1 MKTNFRKKLLSCSL
15 ILLQLTSVF
24 PWQVLPV
31 SATTQDSSSGNSES
45 LDPGD
50 KVTEKD
56 LSKETQKQLEQ
67 AKETEKA
74 PPKENK
80 ENPETTGIAPEISA
94 QFQKES
100 SVLDEIKAEAL
111 TQGREEVLEERSE
124 LSKTFVNPNTG
135 IGETVLFATPIH
147 EKDKNGNWQEPD
159 TSFQAEKG
167 NFVAETAQKSMTE
180 VSVPQAVT
188 AEKSVA
194 ISNEKTAVQ
203 IELPKATY
211 SVTEVKDNQVLLK
224 SDNANE
230 PAVITTDTDNVQL
243 AQYID
248 KDSDLSKLDFS
259 LTLDKDSSAKYN
271 QTTDS
276 IEILKDDK
284 VQEIISTPNLLNNEG
299 DLIKS
304 LGMSFDEKTNTLHVT
319 GVQKETLEK
328 VGRAKVVVRAMP
340 VQEKTIT
347 GVDSTSIRAYDD
359 TMSYYFQN
367 YMMIGY
373 DDGYTSGDLGA
384 AHFQTYGILNIPNA
398 TFQSIAR
405 THEIMSA
412 DLKLKRIGAPGFWG
426 DNAKDGA
433 GNIVNRLYEV
443 APITKDVGSF
453 SSLTYQKFIS
463 QLGAPYGSPVNE
475 DGKETYLGAIDV
487 NNRWVDFD
495 ITNLAN
501 DWKNGVENHGVIIKN
516 NKTTKHELP
525 YAQAELFGGKGYAD
539 AEPYV
544 KLTHRERPPID
555 KNMPLANTTLK
566 LRPFVRSDNDGLV
579 QFVALGLDGAGRP
592 EAQIT
597 YRVKDK
603 NDNNKVIYTGTEESI
618 GRDYLFPNYP
628 KLFDKAN
635 QYLELSS
642 NWQTKDLLTTVLKEN
657 HLYQA
662 EATITYNKN
671 GKDEKA
677 DKTYDTFQLY
687 KVSTQDTLPRLLA
700 FYGLEKNRASFMRDN
715 NMKDELLT
723 QGNIVF
729 IRNPQKNA
737 GKAYTPKPLTDAEK
751 IRLDSLAV
759 GRGKHC
765 QFGFE
770 PINLGSGNLLYD
782 TTDATW
788 YDNEVRENFTR
799 TYNAMLNGT
808 DSPLGRNWTLNQ
820 TITLNQL
827 ADKSMMVTLADGG
840 KIFFKRN
847 ADGSYTPEDTVNY
860 TLRKVM
866 ETVKVDEEDVQK
878 RTFVLEDK
886 ASQLTYTFDAM
897 GQIRTVKNSNGQTK
911 TYTYDAATG
920 FLKTMKLFSGK
931 TLSFKWDGNAHLT
944 EATFPDG
951 TKNQYGYNAAGDLI
965 KVTDSLGK
973 KFTYSYDS
981 EHRMTSYSND
991 KGEVL
996 YENEYDKAGRVTKQT
1011 DGEGNVVKLSYDKN
1025 TTTTT
1030 DANGNKTITTFNDHF
1045 QPTKIEYADGSTET
1059 NTYNAQYQLT
1069 EFVDKKGKKT
1079 AYTYDGHGNLT
1090 STTYPDGT
1098 VASTTYNEWS
1108 LPVTE
1113 TNRQGQTKTSTYD
1126 ANGNL
1131 ISLTDENG
1139 HATSYSYNAQGLKAT
1154 ETAADGKVKTFTYQD
1169 GNLTEVSD
1177 EKGLISRFTYDAS
1190 GLLLTETDG
1199 NNRTKTYTRN
1209 SRGELIK
1216 ETNFNGA
1223 ERTATFDPE
1232 GNKLSETDYNGNKTS
1247 YTYNLIGQ
1255 VIKETNAMG
1264 GSKTYTYDGNG
1275 NVASESDYLGNLTK
1289 MSYNSLNQR
1298 TEMTFPDGTK
1308 ATYSYDK
1315 LGNLTKEILPDGK
1328 TTTFAYDVNN
1338 QLIKATDGL
1347 GNATTYERSTSGL
1360 PTQITYAN
1368 GTQESFEYDA
1378 KDNLVK
1384 KTDKNGK
1391 VTIFTYNSVY
1401 NLEKI
1406 KDHDRDSSA
1415 TFDVRGN
1422 RISTTNALGETEQ
1435 LAFDA
1440 GGFIQQSTNAD
1451 GQITT
1456 YETDGLGNVT
1466 KVIEPNGAVYQYGY
1480 DGNGNK
1486 TKEVAPDG
1494 TTTLYTYNALNLL
1507 STKVNANGDIEQYA
1521 YDKNGNVT
1529 KKIDPMGNATTY
1541 TYTKT
1546 NELLTQTDALGNTS
1560 TLAYDEGGKLI
1571 SFTDPIGR
1579 KTSYDYDK
1587 IGQLIKET
1595 TPMGVVTTYTYDSI
1609 GNLTEVK
1616 DSTNQKESYRYNTQ
1630 GLMTEITD
1638 SQGRSEKTAYNL
1650 YGEKTSVTD
1659 IAGNTTTFDYDALSR
1674 LTKTT
1679 KPQGTSEVNHY
1690 DKQGNLIEVDKH
1702 NGGKVTYSYDTVGNL
1717 TKETNDKSETNEY
1730 HYNQN
1735 KQMIELIDSLNGKS
1749 TFKYDALGRVT
1760 ETTDANGNVS
1770 KQVYDA
1776 NGNIIK
1782 ETDAE
1787 GNSTTHAYNALNQR
1801 LETVD
1806 AKGFKQTTTYDKAG
1820 RKVSESDFK
1829 GNNQTYTYDNA
1840 NNITSTIDGLKR
1852 KASFTYDLR
1861 GQLLETVDS
1870 AKAKTSFTYNDD
1882 GTLKSETNAKGY
1894 IKEYAYDKLSQL
1906 TKTTDN
1912 VHEKALSELKY
1923 DKFGQLI
1930 SETKSGKQTT
1940 TYAYDK
1946 VGRMTELV
1954 YPNKTKIGYS
1964 YDSLDRVDK
1973 LIDVRGNTTSM
1984 TYDGLGNVK
1993 ALVAPNGAKTAYQYD
2008 GNGNLLKEIDPL
2020 QFATSFAYNKNNQT
2034 TQTTDA
2040 VGDITKQ
2047 TYDSRNQV
2055 ASLTD
2060 ARNNT
2065 QKFDY
2070 DGNGNLTKQT
2080 DAKGKAT
2087 IFAYDAANRMT
2098 QTTNRLGLNT
2108 QYTYDNQD
2116 NLTKI
2121 KDANGGTTSFDYSP
2135 TGELEKQVSANGKTE
2150 TFSYRLDG
2158 QLSKNTKADGLAIVY
2173 GYDELNRLVGKR
2185 MKNQDFV
2192 YDYDDNNELTSAKV
2206 DNSFELGGIDNADIK
2221 AKLGESNTLSFER
2234 NAYGDITKAT
2244 TSKGETVNYAYDA
2257 FGRQTEIKYPN
2268 GTHVKY
2274 EYDQKNQLTKVIDG
2288 DKVTSY
2294 TYDGL
2299 GRMTAVTSPEGTK
2312 STYEYLPT
2320 GEIKLAKTVDPNGR
2334 RLSEQQYDYD
2344 DNGNLIKENLIYP
2357 KFKLEKT
2364 YEYDAENQLI
2374 KATEKESK
2382 TTRVTQYFYDNVG
2395 NRIATR
2401 LDVNG
2406 KYKGIQEWQNNADNQ
2421 LLEITSDKGATYEYD
2436 ANGHVSQKR
2445 SSLGEVTIYQ
2455 YDVEGRLIQE
2465 SSTWGKQTYYTY
2477 DALGNRISK
2486 GTATEYDRKLKTDMM
2501 SWMKA
2506 TDREAQL
2513 RLEES
2518 DITLSDIL
2526 TKLVKMPEFL
2536 SRCLPIKDRTWRI
2549 DHDVNRRKVT
2559 EEKLKK
2565 AVDTTVMI
2573 DTIEY
2578 LNDYTQTYV
2587 SPLQEQYTTY
2597 DKRVKSSYQA
2607 TNFYNNKGMA
2617 IGNDL
2622 DTYHQDGL
2630 KSNITQIS
2638 KENGR
2643 LYSSNLYKEFGSS
2656 ERRIQD
2662 QAGYR
2667 SQYHDNSA
2675 DIHLRAREY
2684 NTTTGRFLQQDT
2696 VLGDLETPVTQNK
2709 YVYANN
2715 NPFMYRDDA
2724 GRKAKKASGLFGEA
2738 AKIIATIAMTV
2749 VKVVKTAVE
2758 NTLAAVEQT
2767 IAASHPAPNSKAY
2780 AFQKSLEA
2788 SRLKREA
2795 RKQKMCEEANDKIEE
2810 DVSSKYNLVKITDSP
2825 DEVYRKYIELSQKG
2839 IHPHTGKKISKEEA
2853 KKFQYAAWAGTI
2865 TDFAG
2870 VVYGGYYASKG
2881 TVNIGSKSTGS
2892 KNTTS
2897 KGAKEAGENVPKTKP
2912 VAPPKIEAAKNI
2924 PVKSLDD
2931 LPDNVQGIY
2940 KKYDNSGWKGNV
2952 SGQTPGTKA
2961 GKTYENNESLLP
2973 KVDSNGK
2980 AISYEEFDV
2989 NNKISNQSRDK
3000 ERFVRGNDGSI
3011 YYTNDHYSNG
3021 SFVKIK

>member
-1 MKTNFRKKLLSCSL
+1 M
-15 ILLQLTSVF
+15 
-24 PWQVLPV
+24 
-31 SATTQDSSSGNSES
+31 
-45 LDPGD
+45 
-50 KVTEKD
+50 
-56 LSKETQKQLEQ
+56 
-67 AKETEKA
+67 
-74 PPKENK
+74 
-80 ENPETTGIAPEISA
+80 
-94 QFQKES
+94 
-100 SVLDEIKAEAL
+100 
-111 TQGREEVLEERSE
+111 
-124 LSKTFVNPNTG
+124 
-135 IGETVLFATPIH
+135 
-147 EKDKNGNWQEPD
+147 
-159 TSFQAEKG
+159 
-167 NFVAETAQKSMTE
+167 
-180 VSVPQAVT
+180 
-188 AEKSVA
+188 
-194 ISNEKTAVQ
+194 
-203 IELPKATY
+203 
-211 SVTEVKDNQVLLK
+211 
-224 SDNANE
+224 
-230 PAVITTDTDNVQL
+230 
-243 AQYID
+243 
-248 KDSDLSKLDFS
+248 SKLDFS

-271 QTTDS
+271 QATGS
-276 IEILKDDK
+276 IDISKANK
-284 VQEIISTPNLLNNEG
+284 VQEVISTPSLLNNEG

-304 LGMSFDEKTNTLHVT
+304 LDMTFDDETNTIHVA
-319 GVQKETLEK
+319 GVKKETLEK

-340 VQEKTIT
+340 LQEKTIT
-347 GVDSTSIRAYDD
+347 GLDSTSIRAYDD
-359 TMSYYFQN
+359 NMSYYFQN

-398 TFQSIAR
+398 TFQNIAR

-426 DNAKDGA
+426 DNAKDSA

-443 APITKDVGSF
+443 APLTKDVGSF
-453 SSLTYQKFIS
+453 SNLTYKKFIS
-463 QLGAPYGSPVNE
+463 QLGAPYGAPVNE

-487 NNRWVDFD
+487 NKRWVDFD

-501 DWKNGVENHGVIIKN
+501 DWKNGVKNHGVIVKN
-516 NKTTKHELP
+516 NKTTSHELP

-566 LRPFVRSDNDGLV
+566 LRPFVQSDNDGLV
-579 QFVALGLDGAGRP
+579 QFSALGLDGAGRP

-603 NDNNKVIYTGTEESI
+603 NDSNKVIYTGTEESI
-618 GRDYLFPNYP
+618 GRDYLYPNYP
-628 KLFDKAN
+628 KLFNNAN

-662 EATITYNKN
+662 EATITYTKN

-723 QGNIVF
+723 QGNLVF

-737 GKAYTPKPLTDAEK
+737 GKAYTPKPLTNAEK

-788 YDNEVRENFTR
+788 YDNEAEDNFTR
-799 TYNAMLNGT
+799 TYNAMLAGA
-808 DSPLGRNWTLNQ
+808 DGPLGRNWTLNQ
-820 TITLNQL
+820 TITINQL

-847 ADGSYTPEDTVNY
+847 ADGSYSPEDTVPY
-860 TLRKVM
+860 ELSKVM

-878 RTFVLEDK
+878 RTFVLKDK
-886 ASQLTYTFDAM
+886 VNKLTYTFDAM
-897 GQIRTVKNSNGQTK
+897 GQIRTVKNNNGQTK
-911 TYTYDAATG
+911 TYVYDTETG
-920 FLKTMKLFSGK
+920 FLKTITLFSGK
-931 TLSFKWDGNAHLT
+931 TLSFKWDNNAHLT

-951 TKNQYGYNAAGDLI
+951 TKNQYVYSDAGDLI
-965 KVTDSLGK
+965 KVTDSTGK
-973 KFTYSYDS
+973 KFTYAYDS

-991 KGEVL
+991 KGQVL
-996 YENEYDKAGRVTKQT
+996 YENEYDKEGRVIKQK
-1011 DGEGNVVKLSYDKN
+1011 DGEGNVVTLSYDNNK
-1025 TTTTT
+1025 TTTT
-1030 DANGNKTITTFNDHF
+1030 DGNGNTTVTTFNDHF
-1045 QPTKIEYADGSTET
+1045 QPTKIEYADGSVET
-1059 NTYNAQYQLT
+1059 NRYNADHQLI
-1069 EFVDKKGKKT
+1069 ESKDKKGQIT
-1079 AYTYDGHGNLT
+1079 SYTYDKQGNLL

-1098 VASTTYNEWS
+1098 SETTTYNEWS
-1108 LPVTE
+1108 LPVIE
-1113 TNRQGQTKTSTYD
+1113 TNRQGKTKVSSYD
-1126 ANGNL
+1126 SKGNL
-1131 ISLTDENG
+1131 TSLTDENG
-1139 HATSYSYNAQGLKAT
+1139 QTTSYTYDDKGLKT
-1154 ETAADGKVKTFTYQD
+1154 SETSADGKVKTFSYQN
-1169 GNLTEVSD
+1169 GNLTEMAD
-1177 EKGLISRFTYDAS
+1177 EKGVIARYTYDGS

-1216 ETNFNGA
+1216 ETDFNGA
-1223 ERTATFDPE
+1223 ARTATFDPE

-1255 VIKETNAMG
+1255 VIKETNGLG
-1264 GSKTYTYDGNG
+1264 GTKTYAYDGNG
-1275 NVASESDYLGNLTK
+1275 NVIEESDYLGNLK
-1289 MSYNSLNQR
+1289 QMSYNSLNQR
-1298 TEMTFPDGTK
+1298 TEMTFPDGIK
-1308 ATYSYDK
+1308 ATYHYDK
-1315 LGNLTKEILPDGK
+1315 LGNLTKEVLPDGK
-1328 TTTFAYDVNN
+1328 TTTYTYDVNN
-1338 QLIKATDGL
+1338 QVIKETNGL
-1347 GNATTYERSTSGL
+1347 GHSTSYERNTSGL
-1360 PTQITYAN
+1360 PTKITYAD
-1368 GTQESFEYDA
+1368 GTLEYFA
-1378 KDNLVK
+1378 YDNLDNLIK

-1391 VTIFTYNSVY
+1391 VTTYTYNAAQDMVTTK
-1401 NLEKI
+1401 EQ
-1406 KDHDRDSSA
+1406 DRETKA
-1415 TFDVRGN
+1415 TYDARHN
-1422 RISTTNALGETEQ
+1422 RTSLTNPLNETESFN
-1435 LAFDA
+1435 FDT
-1440 GGFIQQSTNAD
+1440 GGFVQASTNAD
-1451 GQITT
+1451 GQVTT
-1456 YETDGLGNVT
+1456 YETDGQGNVT
-1466 KVIEPNGAVYQYGY
+1466 KVTEPNGAVYQYGY

-1507 STKVNANGDIEQYA
+1507 STKVNANGDIEQYF

-1579 KTSYDYDK
+1579 KTSYEYDK

-1595 TPMGVVTTYTYDSI
+1595 TPMGVVTDYTYDAIS
-1609 GNLTEVK
+1609 NLTEVK
-1616 DSTNQKESYRYNTQ
+1616 DSTGQKESYRYNTM
-1630 GLMTEITD
+1630 GLMTAIID
-1638 SQGRSEKTAYNL
+1638 SQGRTERTTYNI
-1650 YGEKTSVTD
+1650 YGEKTSTTD
-1659 IAGNTTTFDYDALSR
+1659 IAGNSTSFAYDTLSR
-1674 LTKTT
+1674 LTQTT
-1679 KPQGTSEVNHY
+1679 TPQGTSEVNHY
-1690 DKQGNLIEVDKH
+1690 DKLGNLIEVDKH

-1717 TKETNDKSETNEY
+1717 VKETNDKAETNAY

-1735 KQMIELIDSLNGKS
+1735 KQLIELIDSLNGKT
-1749 TFKYDALGRVT
+1749 TFKYDALGRII
-1760 ETTDANGNVS
+1760 ETTDANGNTA
-1770 KQVYDA
+1770 KQAYDA
-1776 NGNIIK
+1776 NGNIVK

-1787 GNSTTHAYNALNQR
+1787 GNSTTHAYNALNQL

-1806 AKGFKQTTTYDKAG
+1806 AKGFKQTLDYDKVG
-1820 RKVSESDFK
+1820 RKIVESDFK
-1829 GNNQTYTYDNA
+1829 GNVQTYTYDNA
-1840 NNITSTIDGLKR
+1840 NNITETVDALKR
-1852 KASFTYDLR
+1852 KTSFTYDLR

-1870 AKAKTSFTYNDD
+1870 AKAKTSYTYNDD

-1894 IKEYAYDKLSQL
+1894 TTHYSYDKLSQL

-1912 VHEKALSELKY
+1912 VHEKPLSELKY
-1923 DKFGQLI
+1923 DQFGQLI
-1930 SETKSGKQTT
+1930 SETKSDKQTT

-1946 VGRMTELV
+1946 VGRMLELV

-1964 YDSLDRVDK
+1964 YDTLDRVAK
-1973 LIDVRGNTTSM
+1973 LTDVRGNTTSM

-1993 ALVAPNGAKTAYQYD
+1993 ELIAPNGAKTAYQYD
-2008 GNGNLLKEIDPL
+2008 GAGNLLKEVDPL
-2020 QFATSFAYNKNNQT
+2020 QFATSFAYNKNNQA

-2040 VGDITKQ
+2040 VGGITKQ

-2065 QKFDY
+2065 QEFAY

-2080 DAKGKAT
+2080 DAKGKSSL
-2087 IFAYDAANRMT
+2087 FAYDAANRLT
-2098 QTTNRLGLNT
+2098 QTTNRLGQNT
-2108 QYTYDNQD
+2108 QYEYDKQD

-2121 KDANGGTTSFDYSP
+2121 KDANGGTTSFEYSP
-2135 TGELEKQVSANGKTE
+2135 TGELEKQISASGKTE

-2158 QLSKNTKADGLAIVY
+2158 QMTKNTKADGHAIVY

-2192 YDYDDNNELTSAKV
+2192 YEYDDNNELTSAKV
-2206 DNSFELGGIDNADIK
+2206 DNTFDLGGIDNEDIK
-2221 AKLGESNTLSFER
+2221 AKLGESHTLNFER

-2244 TSKGETVNYAYDA
+2244 TSKGEAVGYAYDA

-2268 GTHVKY
+2268 GTNVKY

-2288 DKVTSY
+2288 TKVTSY

-2299 GRMTAVTSPEGTK
+2299 GRITAVTSPEGTK
-2312 STYEYLPT
+2312 STYDYLPT
-2320 GEIKLAKTVDPNGR
+2320 GEIKTAKTVEPNGR

-2344 DNGNLIKENLIYP
+2344 ENGNLTKELLIYP
-2357 KFKLEKT
+2357 KFQLEKT
-2364 YEYDAENQLI
+2364 YEYDSEDQLI

-2406 KYKGIQEWQNNADNQ
+2406 KFKGIQEWHNNADNQ
-2421 LLEITSDKGATYEYD
+2421 LTEITSDKGATYDYD

-2465 SSTWGKQTYYTY
+2465 SSTWGKQILYTY
-2477 DALGNRISK
+2477 DALGNRIAK

-2513 RLEES
+2513 RLKES
-2518 DITLSDIL
+2518 DVTLKDIL
-2526 TKLVKMPEFL
+2526 TKLVKMPDFA

-2549 DHDVNRRKVT
+2549 DHDKNRRQVT

-2587 SPLQEQYTTY
+2587 SPLQEQVTTY
-2597 DKRVKSSYQA
+2597 DKKVKSSYNV
-2607 TNFYNNKGMA
+2607 TNFYDNKGMA

-2630 KSNITQIS
+2630 MSNITQIA
-2638 KENGR
+2638 KESGT
-2643 LYSSNLYKEFGSS
+2643 LYSSNLYKEFGAS
-2656 ERRIQD
+2656 ERRISN

-2667 SQYHDNSA
+2667 SQYHDNSQ

-2684 NTTTGRFLQQDT
+2684 NTNTGRFLQQDT
-2696 VLGDLETPVTQNK
+2696 VLGDLDNPVTQNK

-2724 GRKAKKASGLFGEA
+2724 GRWSWKSLWNGVKSAAKKAVKWVNKHVVQPA
-2738 AKIIATIAMTV
+2738 
-2749 VKVVKTAVE
+2749 VKVVKAAANWVGNNIVNPVVNFFTGGGGSSSSTPSYSSGGSPLYTGGIVGNTWGNPTLYGQFPQTAVI
-2758 NTLAAVEQT
+2758 NGQSYNLNDPVMRGIYYRTLDAQET
-2767 IAASHPAPNSKAY
+2767 RKKA
-2780 AFQKSLEA
+2780 
-2788 SRLKREA
+2788 EA
-2795 RKQKMCEEANDKIEE
+2795 RKQKQCDSAGKFIDQLLKGSYSKN
-2810 DVSSKYNLVKITDSP
+2810 SSV
-2825 DEVYRKYIELSQKG
+2825 
-2839 IHPHTGKKISKEEA
+2839 
-2853 KKFQYAAWAGTI
+2853 AGTI
-2865 TDFAG
+2865 GEIILGGIPIIGDLGDARDAVHGVQTGNWAEVGASALGLIPGIGGLAKEGVQAG
-2870 VVYGGYYASKG
+2870 IKESAQSA
-2881 TVNIGSKSTGS
+2881 
-2892 KNTTS
+2892 
-2897 KGAKEAGENVPKTKP
+2897 AKEAAQQAT
-2912 VAPPKIEAAKNI
+2912 KNI
-2924 PVKSLDD
+2924 PAKSLND
-2931 LPDNVQGIY
+2931 LSDNVQDIY
-2940 KKYDNSGWKGNV
+2940 KKYDKNGWNGNV
-2952 SGQTPGTKA
+2952 AGQTQGTKA
-2961 GKTYENNESLLP
+2961 GKNYANDGRDNSQILP
-2973 KVDSNGK
+2973 KSDSKGQK
-2980 AISYEEFDV
+2980 ISYKEFDV
-2989 NNKISNQSRDK
+2989 NNYDANVGSRDA
-3000 ERFVRGNDGSI
+3000 ERFVKGSDGAV
-3011 YYTNDHYSNG
+3011 YYTNDHYKTV
-3021 SFVKIK
+3021 VKVK